1 MPYWKP
7 LVSGG
12 QIVDLSH
19 LEPFDFTIVPLGWT
33 DHATVHVTFNNH
45 CFTCKFDP
53 VRHAE
58 ALSERHTARYER
70 RAFDEIRY
78 TLSKTLPLHIRALDG
93 QRISRT
99 RTNVLVRIAMERPMT
114 ERLRCRLRFFSL
126 QRAGPRQCDLF
137 VMSAYPLAR
146 GRHTVAVTGE
156 MRFNLAVA
164 RVLEGK
170 TLKFL
175 PSRR

>member
-53 VRHAE
+53 VRHTE
-58 ALSERHTARYER
+58 ALSERHAARYER

-78 TLSKTLPLHIRALDG
+78 ALSKTLPLHIRALDG

-99 RTNVLVRIAMERPMT
+99 RTNVLVRIAMEGPYDYAV
-114 ERLRCRLRFFSL
+114 FFSL

-170 TLKFL
+170 SLKFL